1 MAPVRG
7 SKKKR
12 KVEKKGEQQQE
23 GVASGASEDGSADW
37 WAVLSKRV
45 AGEVFISLLFCLAML
60 VFCLGLVLNIQF
72 LAIFL
77 AG

>member
-12 KVEKKGEQQQE
+12 KVEKKGEPE
-23 GVASGASEDGSADW
+23 VVAYGSSEDASADW

-45 AGEVFISLLFCLAML
+45 AGKVFITMLF
-60 VFCLGLVLNIQF
+60 VLQCWF
-72 LAIFL
+72 FA
-77 AG
+77 